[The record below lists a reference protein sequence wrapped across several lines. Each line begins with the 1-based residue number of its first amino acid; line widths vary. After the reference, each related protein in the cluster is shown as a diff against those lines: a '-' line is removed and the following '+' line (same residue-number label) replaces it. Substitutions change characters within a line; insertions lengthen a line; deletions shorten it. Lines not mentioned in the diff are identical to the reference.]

1 MPATVE
7 SKLRIR
13 LIGVL
18 TSTHDFLKVGVRP
31 VNDAAQ
37 FRIGP
42 WTAAPAL
49 NVLERDGRPVRIEPR
64 AMDVLVFLARRN
76 GAVASVDELLAAV
89 WKGMIVG
96 DGSVYLAIRQL
107 RQALDDGADGTSLI
121 ETIPKRGYRLT
132 VPVELVGRAV
142 NDAAVPR
149 LRVPLPAAIA
159 GAVSILAAVVAAI
172 LAITGVTPRDAD
184 RFSSARSVA
193 IQPFVDLSS
202 DPAQRDL
209 AKGVTAEVLGAL
221 ASVRDLRVI
230 EAEQDARANGAALD
244 VDQVLRGSVRTDG
257 DQVRITAQL
266 ADARTGAQLWSETYE
281 RALGDRFSIED
292 EVAASVADALQV
304 TLGVGDVGRTPGM
317 TNDVAAYAE
326 YRRAMQLNLEWQPES
341 FQRAISHLQR
351 AVALDPSF
359 SLAWGGLNTVYSNGA
374 LAVPARA
381 EAWRPRGSRA
391 LEEARALTPD
401 APHVLLESG
410 IAALRS
416 GRWLDAAS
424 LYRRL
429 DDSYAR
435 HGLADR
441 AWGPRGVFLLAVGR
455 VREAVPALEHA
466 RAQEPLAPAFAGFL
480 SQAYLAAGDPAAAV
494 AEVDRGLALEGLEA
508 NLRRAGLTA
517 ALARGD
523 RAEIDAR
530 LSAMLEAD
538 AGVEMERELLAL
550 PDAPAAAPAAIAA
563 RAEGASAA
571 TKASLARW
579 AAFYGE
585 PELALELLA
594 DAVPHLS
601 HPAVLWEPLL
611 RDVRRLD
618 GFKKLVE
625 NLGLVEY
632 WRVHGWSDF
641 CRPAEGTD
649 FECR

>member
-1 MPATVE
+1 LPTRATVE
-7 SKLRIR
+7 SKIEIR
-13 LIGVL
+13 PIDVL
-18 TSTHDFLKVGVRP
+18 VSTHDFLRNGIRVVS
-31 VNDAAQ
+31 DAQ
-37 FRIGP
+37 RFRIGP
-42 WTAAPAL
+42 WTATPAL
-49 NVLERDGRPVRIEPR
+49 NLLERDSRPVRIEPR
-64 AMDVLVFLARRN
+64 AMDVLVYLARRN

-89 WKGMIVG
+89 WKGRVVG

-107 RQALDDGADGTSLI
+107 RQALGDGADGARFI

-132 VPVELVGRAV
+132 VPVEHVRRIV
-142 NDAAVPR
+142 RDDAAR
-149 LRVPLPAAIA
+149 RMRVPL
-159 GAVSILAAVVAAI
+159 GAAVAGAAI
-172 LAITGVTPRDAD
+172 LAAILGAIGVTLVHDGAR
-184 RFSSARSVA
+184 SSSFRSVA
-193 IQPFVDLSS
+193 VRPFVTLSS
-202 DPAQRDL
+202 DSAQRDL
-209 AKGVTAEVLGAL
+209 ADGVTAEVLSAL
-221 ASVRDLRVI
+221 ASIHDLRVI
-230 EAEQDARANGAALD
+230 ETEPESRAGGAALD
-244 VDQVLRGSVRTDG
+244 VEQVLEGSVRTAG

-266 ADARTGAQLWSETYE
+266 ADARTGARLWSETYE
-281 RALGDRFSIED
+281 GRLDARFSIED
-292 EVAASVADALQV
+292 DVAASVADALQV
-304 TLGVGDVGRTPGM
+304 KLGVGAVGRTPGM
-317 TNDVAAYAE
+317 TGDVAAYAE

-341 FQRAISHLQR
+341 FPRAISHLQR

-374 LAVPARA
+374 LVVPARA
-381 EAWRPRGSRA
+381 EEWRPRGSHA

-416 GRWLDAAS
+416 GRWLDAAA
-424 LYRRL
+424 LYQRL

-455 VREAVPALEHA
+455 VREAVPALERA
-466 RAQEPLAPAFAGFL
+466 RAQEPLAAAFAGFL
-480 SQAYLAAGDPAAAV
+480 SQANLAAGDPAAAL
-494 AEVDRGLALEGLEA
+494 AEADRGLALEGLDA
-508 NLRRAGLTA
+508 NLRRASFSA
-517 ALARGD
+517 ALTLGEP
-523 RAEIDAR
+523 AEIDAR
-530 LSAMLEAD
+530 LRAMLEAD

-550 PDAPAAAPAAIAA
+550 PDASAAATIAA

-571 TKASLARW
+571 AQVSLARW

-585 PELALELLA
+585 PGLALELLA

-601 HPAVLWEPLL
+601 QPAVLWEPLL
-611 RDVRRLD
+611 RDARRRD

-641 CRPAEGTD
+641 CRPTEGTD